1 MSMMNITLTNT
12 RDWVSEPD
20 GRGTW
25 GILSTC
31 ILTIILCCWTSVSPN
46 LPAQPDGAFRKWR
59 YKFDL
64 AFITILGSE
73 FLLMLALGQWSSAR
87 RSVHVSDNP
96 PSSRFDVKA
105 NNSGFPRGWI

>member
-1 MSMMNITLTNT
+1 MNDSITTT
-12 RDWVSEPD
+12 RDWVPEPD

-31 ILTIILCCWTSVSPN
+31 VLTIILCCWTSVSPN
-46 LPAQPDGAFRKWR
+46 LPAPSDGTFRKWR

-64 AFITILGSE
+64 ACIAILGSE

-87 RSVHVSDNP
+87 CSVKVGYKLVL
-96 PSSRFDVKA
+96 RWCDVEA
-105 NNSGFPRGWI
+105 DGAEFLRGWI

>member
-1 MSMMNITLTNT
+1 MNGTLTAT
-12 RDWVSEPD
+12 RDWVPEPD

-31 ILTIILCCWTSVSPN
+31 VLTIILCCWTSVSPN
-46 LPAQPDGAFRKWR
+46 LPSQGDSAFRKWR

-64 AFITILGSE
+64 ACIAILGSE

-87 RSVHVSDNP
+87 RSVQVCDN
-96 PSSRFDVKA
+96 
-105 NNSGFPRGWI
+105 